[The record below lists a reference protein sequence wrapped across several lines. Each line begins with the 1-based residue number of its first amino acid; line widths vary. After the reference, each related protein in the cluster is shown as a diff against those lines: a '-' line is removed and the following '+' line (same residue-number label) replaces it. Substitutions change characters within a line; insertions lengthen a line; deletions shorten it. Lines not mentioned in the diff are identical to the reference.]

1 MLHPGRL
8 TWNLQITHL
17 ERKMIFQTS
26 MIMFHVNLQGC
37 IPTSTNAKS
46 HACPKPT
53 SNATLYMVHQLGD
66 LFSWD
71 ALGKIFEEL
80 EANELVLGLP
90 WLEENI
96 RKWCNKHEGL
106 PFLELGYE
114 LIVYIYII
122 HISWYIYI
130 CWYISTNDEWKL
142 SLMQRPWTTVDSHN
156 FFQQQNDKVEPS
168 LEIQEV
174 LKRSQKRMI
183 WYSKVKAAS
192 DSQGN
197 QL

>member
-1 MLHPGRL
+1 MYTYLHKCQVTCVSQTDVQRNAVHGPPTGWPLLVGCAGQNLRRTRGQWVGPRVAMAGRKYKKMMQQ
-8 TWNLQITHL
+8 TWGAA
-17 ERKMIFQTS
+17 IFGAG
-26 MIMFHVNLQGC
+26 VWVDC
-37 IPTSTNAKS
+37 I
-46 HACPKPT
+46 
-53 SNATLYMVHQLGD
+53 
-66 LFSWD
+66 
-71 ALGKIFEEL
+71 
-80 EANELVLGLP
+80 
-90 WLEENI
+90 
-96 RKWCNKHEGL
+96 
-106 PFLELGYE
+106 
-114 LIVYIYII
+114 YIYII